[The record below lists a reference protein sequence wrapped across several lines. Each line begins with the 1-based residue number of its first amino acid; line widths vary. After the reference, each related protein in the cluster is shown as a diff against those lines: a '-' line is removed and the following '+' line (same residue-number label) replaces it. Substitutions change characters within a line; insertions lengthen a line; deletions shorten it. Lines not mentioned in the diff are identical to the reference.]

1 MDEHSL
7 RLVELFL
14 LLHGLNSKSQA
25 INQWAQS
32 HPEPEASSFVA

>member
-14 LLHGLNSKSQA
+14 LLHELNSESQA
-25 INQWAQS
+25 INQWA
-32 HPEPEASSFVA
+32 PKPP